1 MARSGRVRRVT
12 ATPGALGPPRRW
24 EIRDVRH
31 AAAPTLRIERV
42 VLAPSGVHVVTE
54 AGATVDAPGQEGLD
68 RSRAAAD
75 VVRSLL
81 PARYRP
87 RVRAV
92 LCHRDAPDAR
102 THAGVLV
109 TSPETFEHIVRCSP
123 VVLSTSE
130 VHQVHLRLASA
141 LTPFPVPAPP
151 ATRMPWRRRLAVAGL
166 VAASAAT
173 TVAVALQETTLR
185 LPSW

>member
-12 ATPGALGPPRRW
+12 ATPGTLGPPRRW
-24 EIRDVRH
+24 ELRDVRDPS
-31 AAAPTLRIERV
+31 APTLRIERV
-42 VLAPSGVHVVTE
+42 VVAPSGVHVVTE
-54 AGATVDAPGQEGLD
+54 AADTLDAPAEEAVD

-92 LCHRDAPDAR
+92 LTHRDVPDAPTR
-102 THAGVLV
+102 AGVLV
-109 TSPETFEHIVRCSP
+109 TSPETFEHIVRYAP

-130 VHQVHLRLASA
+130 MRQVHLRLASV

-151 ATRMPWRRRLAVAGL
+151 ARRTPWRRRLAVAGL
-166 VAASAAT
+166 AAASAAT
-173 TVAVALQETTLR
+173 AVAVAVQETALQ
-185 LPSW
+185 LPGW